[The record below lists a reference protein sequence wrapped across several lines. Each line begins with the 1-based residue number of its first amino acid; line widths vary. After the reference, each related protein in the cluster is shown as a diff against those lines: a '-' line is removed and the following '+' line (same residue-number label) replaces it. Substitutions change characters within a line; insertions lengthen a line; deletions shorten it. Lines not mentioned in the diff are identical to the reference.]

1 MPRASI
7 LMWVSASTLPS
18 GGVNRMGESEKPP
31 FQLSFNRFLRVAFQ
45 GSRVTSDGGLIL
57 VRELDERLGFGDLM
71 ARHLTDSRR
80 GKNTQ
85 LPMADLLRQSVYSRL
100 AGYEDMNDAERLSPD
115 PTFRLIGSE
124 KIWERGAALT
134 SRLQT
139 FETEMLAEEGNFAGL
154 ARLNRELIGKAE
166 AIHWQYRTVLDMD
179 STEIPVYGEQAQSA
193 YNGHFESTC
202 YHPLLLF
209 NREGDCLAA
218 KLRPGNVHSA
228 EGWEELLLPE
238 IERQQRMGKEVAFR
252 ADAAFAKP
260 EIYEALEERGVK
272 YAIRIPANNSLE
284 RDINELLTR
293 PIGRPSH
300 KPVVWYKG
308 FLYQAASW
316 KTARRVVAK
325 VEFHFGELFPRV
337 GFIVT
342 NLGTDSRAVVRFY
355 NKRGTAEQWIKE
367 GKQAV
372 KMTRLSCHHFRSNE
386 VRLWLSVLA
395 YNLGNLWRRLVLPKR
410 IEHWSLTSLQQR
422 LVKTGGRLVKHA
434 RYYWLLLAEGH
445 LHRRLFG
452 QMLQRLAA
460 LR

>member
-1 MPRASI
+1 
-7 LMWVSASTLPS
+7 
-18 GGVNRMGESEKPP
+18 
-31 FQLSFNRFLRVAFQ
+31 
-45 GSRVTSDGGLIL
+45 
-57 VRELDERLGFGDLM
+57 LGFSELIEQ
-71 ARHLTDSRR
+71 HLTDSR

-85 LPMADLLRQSVYSRL
+85 LPLADLLRQSVYSRL
-100 AGYEDMNDAERLSPD
+100 AGYEDMNDAERVSQD

-134 SRLQT
+134 SRLQS
-139 FETEMLAEEGNFAGL
+139 FETEVLARDENLAGL
-154 ARLNRELIGKAE
+154 E
-166 AIHWQYRTVLDMD
+166 AINRGLIVQAETIESSQRVVLDMD
-179 STEIPVYGEQAQSA
+179 STEIPVYGQQEQSA

-228 EGWEELLLPE
+228 DGWEELLLPE
-238 IERQQRMGKEVAFR
+238 IERQQKLGKEVVFR

-260 EIYEALEERGVK
+260 EIYEALEERGAK

-284 RDINELLTR
+284 RDIAELLTR

-300 KPVVWYKG
+300 KPMVRYKS

-316 KTARRVVAK
+316 KMARRVVAK

-395 YNLGNLWRRLVLPKR
+395 YNLGNLWRRLVLPKG
-410 IEHWSLTSLQQR
+410 IENWSLTSLQQR
-422 LVKTGGRLVKHA
+422 LVKTGGRLIKHA
-434 RYYWLLLAEGH
+434 RYYWLLLAESH
-445 LHRRLFG
+445 LTRRLFG
-452 QMLQRLAA
+452 GMLRRIAA
-460 LR
+460 LPSPAG